1 MTKDL
6 TCSNLNISGMTSL
19 HHIAR
24 STAIPCVSN
33 ASREARRAMRH
44 RAPNASTAQ
53 RNATFSPDMWA
64 RVLDIAN
71 EMVELAANSNRQDDE
86 KSEQQK

>member
-1 MTKDL
+1 
-6 TCSNLNISGMTSL
+6 
-19 HHIAR
+19 
-24 STAIPCVSN
+24 
-33 ASREARRAMRH
+33 MRH

-71 EMVELAANSNRQDDE
+71 EMVELAANSNRKVDE
-86 KSEQQK
+86 KSEQQQ